1 MGRVCSRLSILVAAP
16 QDPKREFAIEVVRRL
31 RQSGFVAYWAGGC
44 VRDRL
49 LGLEAKDYDVAT
61 DAKPEEVRRVFGR
74 RRTQAV
80 GAAFGVITVVGPPGA
95 GHIEVA
101 TFRSDRG
108 YSDGRHPDAVV
119 YSSAEEDAARRD
131 FTINGLFYDP
141 LEDRVLDY
149 VGGREDLQRRVLR
162 AIGDPRARFAE
173 DRLRMLR
180 AVRFAARFGLTID
193 PDTFEAIRQMAPEI
207 TAVSAERIAA
217 EMQLMLV
224 DRQRAQAV
232 RLLVATGLAS
242 GILPEIVPEKGT
254 PPGPIPESP
263 AGQQGAAKGP
273 GELAFEQTLAVLE
286 RLDEPPSFALALAA
300 LLCRFV
306 DSRGVRTL
314 GRRWKLAL
322 RDTERA
328 AWLVQHRGL
337 LEPARRLPW
346 SQVQPVAAHAGSRE
360 LLQLGEA
367 EVRAG
372 LRDPEDVAWWRSRL
386 ALAPEVLDPPP
397 LVTGEDLKRLGLRP
411 GPLFRPVLDRVRA
424 AQLDG
429 QIRTPDEALAFAQQH
444 AQRLIHDNPGDLA
457 MDKRTKKR
465 IEAVQQR
472 IQRLRQQ
479 LAGAKRQADDAA
491 ETAHIARQL
500 AEAEAELAKLKG
512 QEGPAT

>member
-1 MGRVCSRLSILVAAP
+1 MPEASR
-16 QDPKREFAIEVVRRL
+16 DPKRQFAIEVVRRL
-31 RQSGFVAYWAGGC
+31 REAGFVAYWAGGC

-61 DAKPEEVRRVFGR
+61 NATPDQVRSVFGR

-119 YSSAEEDAARRD
+119 FGSAEADAARRD

-141 LEDRVLDY
+141 LEDRVIDY
-149 VGGREDLQRRVLR
+149 VGGQEDLQRRVLR

-180 AVRFAARFGLTID
+180 AVRFAARFDLTID
-193 PDTFEAIRQMAPEI
+193 PETFEAVRQMAPQV
-207 TAVSAERIAA
+207 TAVSAERIAT

-224 DRQRAQAV
+224 DRRRAHAV
-232 RLLVATGLAS
+232 RLLVATGLAAA
-242 GILPEIVPEKGT
+242 ILPEILPTG
-254 PPGPIPESP
+254 ESR
-263 AGQQGAAKGP
+263 A
-273 GELAFEQTLAVLE
+273 ELLEQTLAVLE

-306 DSRGVRTL
+306 DGRGARAI

-322 RDTERA
+322 RDSERT
-328 AWLVQHRGL
+328 AWLIQHRPL
-337 LEPARRLPW
+337 LASAHGLPW
-346 SQVQPVAAHAGSRE
+346 SRVQPVMAHAGSHE

-372 LRDPEDVAWWRSRL
+372 LRDPEDTAWWRSRL
-386 ALAPEVLDPPP
+386 AQPAEVLNPPP
-397 LVTGEDLKRLGLRP
+397 LVTGEDLKRLGLHP
-411 GPLFRPVLDRVRA
+411 GPLFRPILEGVRA

-429 QIRTPDEALAFAQQH
+429 QVRSPDEALALAQHFAR
-444 AQRLIHDNPGDLA
+444 RLMQENPGDFA

-465 IEAVQQR
+465 IQAVQQR

-491 ETAHIARQL
+491 ETAHITRQL

-512 QEGPAT
+512 EEGATA

>member
-1 MGRVCSRLSILVAAP
+1 MPRSSILPSARR
-16 QDPKREFAIEVVRRL
+16 DPKRQFAIEVVRRL
-31 RQSGFVAYWAGGC
+31 RQAGFVAYWAGGC
-44 VRDRL
+44 VRDQL

-61 DAKPEEVRRVFGR
+61 SATPEEVRRVFGR

-80 GAAFGVITVVGPPGA
+80 GAAFGVIAVAGPPRA

-101 TFRSDRG
+101 TFRSDMR

-119 YSSAEEDAARRD
+119 FSTAEADAARRD

-141 LEDRVLDY
+141 LEDRVIDY

-162 AIGDPRARFAE
+162 AIGDPRARLAE

-180 AVRFAARFGLTID
+180 AVRFAARFDLTIE
-193 PDTFEAIRQMAPEI
+193 PETLAAVREMAPQI
-207 TAVSAERIAA
+207 TTVSAERIAA

-224 DRQRAQAV
+224 DPHRAKAT
-232 RLLVATGLAS
+232 RLLVDTGLAAA
-242 GILPEIVPEKGT
+242 ILPEILPAD
-254 PPGPIPESP
+254 GPKAEF
-263 AGQQGAAKGP
+263 
-273 GELAFEQTLAVLE
+273 LEQTLAVLRALE
-286 RLDEPPSFALALAA
+286 EPPSFALALAA

-306 DSRGVRTL
+306 DSRGLRAI

-328 AWLVQHRGL
+328 AWLVQHRPL
-337 LEPARRLPW
+337 LESARRLPW
-346 SQVQPVAAHAGSRE
+346 SQVQPAAAHPGSGE
-360 LLQLGEA
+360 LLQLGQA

-372 LRDPEDVAWWRSRL
+372 LRNPEDTAWWHSRL
-386 ALAPEVLDPPP
+386 QQPAHLLDPPP
-397 LVTGEDLKRLGLRP
+397 LVTGEDLKRLGLAP
-411 GPLFRPVLDRVRA
+411 GPLFRPVLERVRA

-429 QIRTPDEALAFAQQH
+429 QIHTRDEALALAQQH
-444 AQRLIHDNPGDLA
+444 AQRLIQEHPGDYA

-479 LAGAKRQADDAA
+479 LAGAKRQADDAG
-491 ETAHIARQL
+491 ETANLARQL
-500 AEAEAELAKLKG
+500 AEAEAELARLKG
-512 QEGPAT
+512 QQ

>member
-1 MGRVCSRLSILVAAP
+1 MRRVCPRSPILLAAP
-16 QDPKREFAIEVVRRL
+16 CDPKREFAIEVVRRL
-31 RQSGFVAYWAGGC
+31 REAGFVAYWAGGC
-44 VRDRL
+44 VRDQL

-61 DAKPEEVRRVFGR
+61 NATPDQVRRLFGR

-141 LEDRVLDY
+141 LEDRVIDY
-149 VGGREDLQRRVLR
+149 VGGREDLRRRVLR
-162 AIGDPRARFAE
+162 AIGEPRARFAE

-180 AVRFAARFGLTID
+180 AVRFAARFDLSID
-193 PDTFEAIRQMAPEI
+193 PATFEAVRQMAPQI
-207 TAVSAERIAA
+207 AAVSAERIAV

-224 DRQRAQAV
+224 DRRRAQAV
-232 RLLVATGLAS
+232 RLLIITGLAS
-242 GILPEIVPEKGT
+242 AILPEVVEG
-254 PPGPIPESP
+254 
-263 AGQQGAAKGP
+263 QGARS
-273 GELAFEQTLAVLE
+273 ELLDETLAVLE
-286 RLDEPPSFALALAA
+286 RLEEPPSFALALAG

-306 DSRGVRTL
+306 DSGRVRAI

-322 RDTERA
+322 RHTERA
-328 AWLVQHRGL
+328 AWLVQHRPL
-337 LEPARRLPW
+337 LRSARWLPW
-346 SQVQPVAAHAGSRE
+346 SRVQPVVAHAGSRE
-360 LLQLGEA
+360 LIQLGEA
-367 EVRAG
+367 EAQAG
-372 LRDPEDVAWWRSRL
+372 LRDPEDIAWWRDRL

-411 GPLFRPVLDRVRA
+411 GPLFRPILDRVRA

-429 QIRTPDEALAFAQQH
+429 QIRTPDEAVALAQEH

-491 ETAHIARQL
+491 ETATIAQQL
-500 AEAEAELAKLKG
+500 AEAEAELARLKG
-512 QEGPAT
+512 QDRPAT

>member
-1 MGRVCSRLSILVAAP
+1 MRRVCPRSPSLFAAP
-16 QDPKREFAIEVVRRL
+16 RDPKREFAIEVVRRL
-31 RQSGFVAYWAGGC
+31 RQAGFVAYWAGGC
-44 VRDRL
+44 VRDQL
-49 LGLEAKDYDVAT
+49 LGLEPKDYDVAT
-61 DAKPEEVRRVFGR
+61 DATPHQVRRVFGP
-74 RRTQAV
+74 RRTLAV

-119 YSSAEEDAARRD
+119 YSSPKEDAARRD

-141 LEDRVLDY
+141 LEDRVIDY
-149 VGGREDLQRRVLR
+149 VGGREDLRRRVLR
-162 AIGDPRARFAE
+162 AIGDPWARFAE

-180 AVRFAARFGLTID
+180 AVRFAARFDLRIHPATLKVIKLLARLIN
-193 PDTFEAIRQMAPEI
+193 T
-207 TAVSAERIAA
+207 VSAERIAV

-224 DRQRAQAV
+224 DRRRAQAV
-232 RLLVATGLAS
+232 QLLIDTGLAS
-242 GILPEIVPEKGT
+242 AIVPEIVPAQGT
-254 PPGPIPESP
+254 APERL
-263 AGQQGAAKGP
+263 KH
-273 GELAFEQTLAVLE
+273 TLAVLE
-286 RLDEPPSFALALAA
+286 RLEDPPSFALALAA

-306 DSRGVRTL
+306 DSGGIRTI
-314 GRRWKLAL
+314 GRRWNLAL

-328 AWLVQHRGL
+328 AWLVQQRPL
-337 LEPARRLPW
+337 LASARRLPW
-346 SQVQPVAAHAGSRE
+346 SRVQPVAAHAGSRQ
-360 LLQLGEA
+360 LLQLAEA

-372 LRDPEDVAWWRSRL
+372 LRDPEDAAWWRQRL
-386 ALAPEVLDPPP
+386 ALPPEVLNPPP
-397 LVTGEDLKRLGLRP
+397 LVTGEDLKRLGLQP

-429 QIRTPDEALAFAQQH
+429 QIHTPQEALAWAHQE
-444 AQRLIHDNPGDLA
+444 AQRLIHENPKDLA

-491 ETAHIARQL
+491 ETATIARQL

-512 QEGPAT
+512 QEGPAA